1 MKRKALLTGAK
12 LQPFEGP
19 WVTLDSDKEW
29 EFEGVTPAVEVERE
43 ADRARAVIGLTN
55 SSDVNVFARIS
66 VIAVEV

>member
-19 WVTLDSDKEW
+19 WVTLDPDKEW
-29 EFEGVTPAVEVERE
+29 EFEGVTPAVEVER
-43 ADRARAVIGLTN
+43 DGDKARAVVGLTN
-55 SSDVNVFARIS
+55 SSEVNVFARIS